1 MKKQILSLFLVPAII
16 LTMGILANAKNIDDI
31 VGVTPDVKKVN
42 EKLTELQEYTVER
55 FSDVKTDSWF
65 LASVSKLTAL
75 EGVSGYPDGTFKP
88 QNATTTAEFLAMLLG
103 TFGYKQEA
111 GENKWYGNYVKKA
124 EELELIYPWDDY
136 NYEEGIKRVDMAKFI
151 CKMVGLKPAIRE
163 SVFTDV
169 GVIADTRWI
178 DAGFEEYLIRGYYD
192 DGVRTYKPNQT
203 ATRAEVSEMV
213 VRAIEYFDDPKEFK
227 ERMKKVYE
235 ESERKQGANEETTM
249 DMFGFVVPKS
259 EYTDMSLNWNT
270 IKEDNE
276 LYKVELDISID
287 IFAPL
292 EKQYKQLEEILIQKL
307 SKDTVD
313 VVIDMVKKKK
323 ERFDVLGSHRLI
335 LENRIIRIDYTQ
347 FDINIVIYENG
358 AHL

>member
-1 MKKQILSLFLVPAII
+1 MRKILSVLVILAIISTMGFLV
-16 LTMGILANAKNIDDI
+16 NAKSIDDI
-31 VGVTPDVKKVN
+31 VGVNPDVKKVN

-75 EGVSGYPDGTFKP
+75 KGVDGYPDGTFRP

-103 TFGYKQEA
+103 SFGYKQGA
-111 GENKWYGNYVKKA
+111 GEDKWYGNYVKKA

-151 CKMVGLKPAIRE
+151 CKMVEVEPAIRE

-192 DGVRTYKPNQT
+192 NGIRTYKPNQT

-213 VRAIEYFDDPKEFK
+213 VRAIEYFDDSKEFK
-227 ERMKKVYE
+227 ERMQKIYE
-235 ESERKQGANEETTM
+235 ESESKQGANEETTVE
-249 DMFGFVVPKS
+249 MFGFVVPKS
-259 EYTDMSLNWNT
+259 EYTDLSLNWDT
-270 IKEDNE
+270 IEGSNQVNQ
-276 LYKVELDISID
+276 VELDISVKIGR
-287 IFAPL
+287 PL
-292 EKQYKQLEEILIQKL
+292 EKQYEQLEEILVQKF
-307 SKDTVD
+307 SRNTVD
-313 VVIDMVKKKK
+313 TIMDQVKKKK
-323 ERFDVLGSHRLI
+323 ERLDMFASKRFV
-335 LENRIIRIDYTQ
+335 LENTIIRVDCLQ
-347 FDINIVIYENG
+347 MSVSVLVYEKG

>member
-249 DMFGFVVPKS
+249 DMFGYIVPKQG
-259 EYTDMSLNWNT
+259 YTDLSLCWNT
-270 IKEDNE
+270 IEKSNKLHQVE
-276 LYKVELDISID
+276 LYISVD

-292 EKQYKQLEEILIQKL
+292 EKQYEQLEEILLQKF
-307 SKDTVD
+307 SKASVNTIMDQ
-313 VVIDMVKKKK
+313 VKKKK
-323 ERFDVLGSHRLI
+323 ERMDMFANKRFVLEDTVI
-335 LENRIIRIDYTQ
+335 WVDCTQ
-347 FDINIVIYENG
+347 FSVDIMVYEKGVN
-358 AHL
+358 L